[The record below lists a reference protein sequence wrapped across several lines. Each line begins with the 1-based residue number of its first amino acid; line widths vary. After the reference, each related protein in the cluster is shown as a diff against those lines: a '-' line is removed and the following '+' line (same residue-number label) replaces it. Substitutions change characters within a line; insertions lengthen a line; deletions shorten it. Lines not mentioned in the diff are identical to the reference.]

1 MSENAII
8 LNGKYIN
15 NVLEQEV
22 YVQNVQTKSDFHLLL
37 EELQKHVSFKQEDLT
52 VKRLYIYDGV
62 AVESKK
68 FGTGTN
74 ITLGYENKVQI
85 SNVSAILE
93 NQVVEKFYGRVLS
106 ADNKNVLIFDVHKGK
121 VNMLFIDKNEG
132 QLEKEIDTSAMHD
145 PAFKPLSTKDEVI
158 KQGVF
163 DFCLKDQYGKKYQH
177 CGKKCGEGSTA
188 TDGGGS
194 PINSIDSCCRAHDR
208 CWSQFGDWDA
218 CCDKILVDCAN
229 RYEHVDNAT
238 QNQIWLVFAASAA
251 RC

>member
-145 PAFKPLSTKDEVI
+145 RSSL
-158 KQGVF
+158 
-163 DFCLKDQYGKKYQH
+163 
-177 CGKKCGEGSTA
+177 
-188 TDGGGS
+188 
-194 PINSIDSCCRAHDR
+194 
-208 CWSQFGDWDA
+208 
-218 CCDKILVDCAN
+218 
-229 RYEHVDNAT
+229 
-238 QNQIWLVFAASAA
+238 
-251 RC
+251 